1 MDMSISKEM
10 VQIAYNALDE
20 KMAIDINIIDISEIT
35 SICDFFVVASGRN
48 EHQVQAMA
56 DEVEMKLGQAGY
68 TECRTEGYQAAR
80 WILMDY
86 NDIVVHIFNE
96 EDREFYNLERL
107 WRDGKFLDVED
118 MKKLAEEK

>member
-20 KMAIDINIIDISEIT
+20 KLAMDINVIDISEIT
-35 SICDFFVVASGRN
+35 SICDYFVVASGRN

-56 DEVEMKLGQAGY
+56 DEVEMKLGQAGH
-68 TECRTEGYQAAR
+68 TECRIEGYQGAR

-107 WRDGKFLDVED
+107 WRDGKFLDVEE
-118 MKKLAEEK
+118 MKKLV